1 MLTDNIQQFAAMAS
15 MARLYGREAP
25 MKLASA
31 HVVILGLGGVGSWA
45 AEALARCGV
54 GQLTLVDP
62 DDVCISNIGRQIH
75 TLQSTIGQSKVKA
88 MTNRLLDIN
97 PSIKINAIQEFF
109 DLESSV
115 KILTEHGDVNFVF
128 DAIDRLKNKLV
139 VIDYCRNHHIPFLIS
154 GAAGGKDNPWD
165 VKIADLANTSYD
177 PLLLRLRKRLRRHSL
192 APRGKKAMGINCIF
206 STAPMI
212 YTNKAGEICSVKE
225 SGSIPKLDCH
235 QGLGVAGHVTG
246 TFGLFAA
253 AFAVKTIIN
262 TNRS

>member
-1 MLTDNIQQFAAMAS
+1 MQQVDSQQFAAMAS
-15 MARLYGREAP
+15 MARLYGPLAP
-25 MKLASA
+25 AKLASA

-62 DDVCISNIGRQIH
+62 DDICVSNIGRQIH
-75 TLQSTIGQSKVKA
+75 TLQSTIGQSKVNA
-88 MTNRLLDIN
+88 MAKRLIDIN
-97 PSIKINAIQEFF
+97 PNIKINAIADFF
-109 DLESSV
+109 DLETSV
-115 KILTEHGDVNFVF
+115 KILTEHGEIDFVF

-165 VKIADLANTSYD
+165 VKIDDLSRTCYD
-177 PLLLRLRKRLRRHSL
+177 PLLLRLRKRLRRHNL
-192 APRGKKAMGINCIF
+192 APRGKKSMGINCIF
-206 STAPMI
+206 STSPMI
-212 YTNKAGEICSVKE
+212 YTNSSGELCSVKE

-253 AFAVKTIIN
+253 AFAVKNIL
-262 TNRS
+262 SSK